1 MGRFILALSL
11 LVCLAGCSTDQG
23 QMTAKQEQQIQQ
35 IGEDASQALL
45 KSLKQHLME
54 ALNSGNATE
63 AVEFCAARAMSL
75 TEEVQES
82 LTPGVTIKRTSFN
95 FRNPNNA
102 PDKHEK
108 AALRYFDSLRVY
120 NQPLPKYFIEPIHD
134 RAEYRYYKPIMV
146 AEMCLQCHGNP
157 AQIDLAVKE
166 SIIINYP
173 GDLAFG
179 YQSGDFRGLVR
190 VSIPADVIKN

>member
-1 MGRFILALSL
+1 MGRIILILGL
-11 LVCLAGCSTDQG
+11 LVCLAGCSRDQG
-23 QMTAKQEQQIQQ
+23 QMAAKQEQRIRE
-35 IGEDASQALL
+35 IGEEASQALL
-45 KSLKQHLME
+45 KSLREHLLE
-54 ALNSGNATE
+54 ALHDGNTAE

-82 LTPGVTIKRTSFN
+82 LTPGVQIKRTSFN

-102 PDKHEK
+102 PDQHEK
-108 AALRYFDSLRVY
+108 AALSYFDSLRTHG
-120 NQPLPKYFIEPIHD
+120 QPLPDYFIEPIPD
-134 RAEYRYYKPIMV
+134 QAEYRYYKPIMV

-157 AQIDLAVKE
+157 AHMDLTVKE

-190 VSIPADVIKN
+190 VSIPAKLITR

>member
-1 MGRFILALSL
+1 MGRIILVLGL
-11 LVCLAGCSTDQG
+11 LVWIAGCSTDQG

-35 IGEDASQALL
+35 IGEEASQALL
-45 KSLKQHLME
+45 KNLKQHLME
-54 ALNSGNATE
+54 AMHSGNATE

-82 LTPGVTIKRTSFN
+82 LTHGVTIKRTSFN

-102 PDKHEK
+102 PDMHEK
-108 AALRYFDSLRVY
+108 AALSYFDSLRAY
-120 NQPLPKYFIEPIHD
+120 SQPLPEYFIEPIPD

-146 AEMCLQCHGNP
+146 AEMCLQCHGKP
-157 AQIDLAVKE
+157 AQIDVAVKE

-190 VSIPADVIKN
+190 VSIPAELITR